1 MRWNAQ
7 ARAVTVSFGLVGVF
21 SVFSFR
27 LIDLQIAKHEEYTA
41 LAAEKHV
48 HKQVIYA
55 RRGIIRDVHNEP
67 LAENVPVKT
76 VVADASHMRDPIA
89 VAKAIAD
96 QLKMDPQ
103 ELADKLKT
111 GRKYIVLKRE
121 VSEQA
126 ANRLKEALR
135 IANLG
140 GIFFEQD
147 FVRTYPNG
155 PLLSQVIGFV
165 DHDHKGALGIERT
178 MQDFLQGANGFRYTE
193 QDRTGKELVPYRGL
207 ESAAKD
213 GCDVTLTIDLGLQN
227 IVENE
232 LDRAM
237 DEYRPKSAIA
247 IMVRPQTGEIM
258 AMASRPTFDLNNPG
272 EADADETKN
281 RAVVYMVEP
290 GSVFKIVPVSA
301 ALNEKLVTPDTTIFC
316 ENGHFMYGGRV
327 LRDAEPQGV
336 LTVHGVLQHSSN
348 IGAAKLGLQLGE
360 NRLYDYA
367 RRFGF
372 GQKTGIALTG
382 EISGL
387 LSPPQHWSKL
397 EITRIPM
404 GQSVAVTPLQMVMA
418 MACVANNGKLMKP
431 MIVSRITDPTGRVV
445 ATYSPEAQRQV
456 VRPETCRR
464 VIPALQDVV
473 AAGTAKSAV
482 VPGFKVAGK
491 TGTAQKID
499 PKGGYLSG
507 RYVSSFIGFLP
518 ADDPK
523 FVLLVTLDDPTVKG
537 EVAFGGR
544 TAAPVFSEI
553 AARAVSY
560 MDLRPTESIPPPA
573 GTKKVALAPG
583 GPH

>member
-372 GQKTGIALTG
+372 GQKTGIALAG

-537 EVAFGGR
+537 EVAFGGK

>member
-7 ARAVTVSFGLVGVF
+7 ARAVTVSFGLVGAF

-27 LIDLQIAKHEEYTA
+27 LVDLQIVRHEEYTA

-55 RRGIIRDVHNEP
+55 RRGIIRDVHYEP

-103 ELADKLKT
+103 ELAAKLKT

-121 VSEQA
+121 VSEEA
-126 ANRLKEALR
+126 ANQLKEALR

-178 MQDFLQGANGFRYTE
+178 MQDLLQGTNGFRYTE

-237 DEYRPKSAIA
+237 DEYKPKGAIA
-247 IMVRPQTGEIM
+247 IMIRPQTGEIM
-258 AMASRPTFDLNNPG
+258 AMASRPTFDLNHPG
-272 EADADETKN
+272 QSDADETKN

-418 MACVANNGKLMKP
+418 MACVSNNGKLMKP
-431 MIVSRITDPTGRVV
+431 MIVSQITDPTGRVV
-445 ATYSPEAQRQV
+445 ATYSPEVQRQV
-456 VRPETCRR
+456 VKPETCRK

-499 PKGGYLSG
+499 PKGGYMSG
-507 RYVSSFIGFLP
+507 HYVSSFIGFLP

-537 EVAFGGR
+537 ELAFGGR
-544 TAAPVFSEI
+544 TAAPVFSQI

-560 MDLRPTESIPPPA
+560 MDLKPTESVPPPT
-573 GTKKVALAPG
+573 GPKKVALARRG
-583 GPH
+583 RH

>member
-7 ARAVTVSFGLVGVF
+7 ARAVTVSFGLVGAF

-27 LIDLQIAKHEEYTA
+27 LIDLQIAKHEEYAA

-55 RRGIIRDVHNEP
+55 RRGIIRDVHYEP

-89 VAKAIAD
+89 VAKAVAD

-121 VSEQA
+121 VSEEA
-126 ANRLKEALR
+126 ANQLKEALR

-213 GCDVTLTIDLGLQN
+213 GCDVALTIDLGLQN

-237 DEYRPKSAIA
+237 DEYKPKGAIA

-272 EADADETKN
+272 ESDADETKN

-316 ENGHFMYGGRV
+316 ENGHFMYGGRL

-372 GQKTGIALTG
+372 GQKSGIALTG
-382 EISGL
+382 EIPGL

-445 ATYSPEAQRQV
+445 ATYSPEVQRQV
-456 VRPETCRR
+456 VRPETCRK

-499 PKGGYLSG
+499 PKGGYMSG
-507 RYVSSFIGFLP
+507 HYVSSFIGFLP

-537 EVAFGGR
+537 ELAFGGR
-544 TAAPVFSEI
+544 TAAPVFSQI

-560 MDLRPTESIPPPA
+560 MDLKPTEPVPPPA
-573 GTKKVALAPG
+573 TTKKVALARRG
-583 GPH
+583 RH

>member
-7 ARAVTVSFGLVGVF
+7 ARAVTVSFGLVGAF

-55 RRGIIRDVHNEP
+55 RRGIIRDVHHEP

-89 VAKAIAD
+89 VAKAVAD
-96 QLKMDPQ
+96 QLKMDPH

-121 VSEQA
+121 VSEEA
-126 ANRLKEALR
+126 ANQLKEALR

-232 LDRAM
+232 LGRAM
-237 DEYRPKSAIA
+237 DEYKPKGAIA

-272 EADADETKN
+272 ESDADETKN

-316 ENGHFMYGGRV
+316 ENGHFMYGGRL

-382 EISGL
+382 EIPGL

-431 MIVSRITDPTGRVV
+431 MIVSQITDPTGRVV

-456 VRPETCRR
+456 VRPETCRK

-499 PKGGYLSG
+499 PKGGYMSG
-507 RYVSSFIGFLP
+507 HYVSSFIGFLP

-537 EVAFGGR
+537 ELAFGGR
-544 TAAPVFSEI
+544 TAAPVFSQI

-560 MDLRPTESIPPPA
+560 MDLRPTEPVPPPA
-573 GTKKVALAPG
+573 GTKKVALARHG
-583 GPH
+583 RH

>member
-76 VVADASHMRDPIA
+76 VVADASHMRDPLA

-121 VSEQA
+121 VSETA
-126 ANRLKEALR
+126 ANQIKESLR

-165 DHDHKGALGIERT
+165 DHEHKGALGIERT
-178 MQDFLQGANGFRYTE
+178 MQDFLQGANGFRYIE

-237 DEYRPKSAIA
+237 AEYKPKGAIA

-258 AMASRPTFDLNNPG
+258 AMASRPTFDLNDPG
-272 EADADETKN
+272 EADPDQTKN

-316 ENGHFMYGGRV
+316 ENGHFLYGGRL
-327 LRDAEPQGV
+327 LRDAEPLGV
-336 LTVHGVLQHSSN
+336 LTVHQVLQHSSN

-404 GQSVAVTPLQMVMA
+404 GQSVAVTPLQMVIA

-431 MIVSRITDPTGRVV
+431 MIVSQITDPTGRVV
-445 ATYSPEAQRQV
+445 ATFSPEVERQV
-456 VRPETCRR
+456 VTPETCRK

-499 PKGGYLSG
+499 PKGGYMSG
-507 RYVSSFIGFLP
+507 HYVSSFIGFLP

-537 EVAFGGR
+537 ELAFGGR
-544 TAAPVFSEI
+544 TAAPVFSQI
-553 AARAVSY
+553 AARAVNY
-560 MDLRPTESIPPPA
+560 MDLRPTEQVPPPA
-573 GTKKVALAPG
+573 GAKKVALV
-583 GPH
+583 PHGRH

>member
-55 RRGIIRDVHNEP
+55 RRGIIRDVHYEP

-258 AMASRPTFDLNNPG
+258 AMASRPTFDLNNTG
-272 EADADETKN
+272 KADADETKN

-537 EVAFGGR
+537 EVAFGGK

>member
-76 VVADASHMRDPIA
+76 VVADASHMRDPLA

-121 VSEQA
+121 VSEAA
-126 ANRLKEALR
+126 ANQIKESLR

-165 DHDHKGALGIERT
+165 DHEHKGALGIERT
-178 MQDFLQGANGFRYTE
+178 MQDFLQGANGFRYIE

-237 DEYRPKSAIA
+237 AEYKPKGAIA

-258 AMASRPTFDLNNPG
+258 AMASRPTFDLNDPG
-272 EADADETKN
+272 EADPDQTKN

-316 ENGHFMYGGRV
+316 ENGHFLYGGRL
-327 LRDAEPQGV
+327 LRDAEPLGV
-336 LTVHGVLQHSSN
+336 LTVHQVLQHSSN

-418 MACVANNGKLMKP
+418 MACVANNGKLIKP
-431 MIVSRITDPTGRVV
+431 MIVSQITDPTGRVV
-445 ATYSPEAQRQV
+445 ATFSPEVERQV
-456 VRPETCRR
+456 VTPETCRK

-499 PKGGYLSG
+499 PKGGYMSG
-507 RYVSSFIGFLP
+507 HYVSSFIGFLP

-537 EVAFGGR
+537 ELAFGGR
-544 TAAPVFSEI
+544 TAAPVFSQI
-553 AARAVSY
+553 AARAVNY
-560 MDLRPTESIPPPA
+560 MDLRPTEQVPPPA
-573 GTKKVALAPG
+573 GTKKVALV
-583 GPH
+583 PHGRH

>member
-76 VVADASHMRDPIA
+76 VVADASHMRDPVA

-111 GRKYIVLKRE
+111 GRRYIVLKRD
-121 VSEQA
+121 VSEAA
-126 ANRLKEALR
+126 ANQIKEALR

-155 PLLSQVIGFV
+155 PLLSQVVGFV
-165 DHDHKGALGIERT
+165 DHEHKGALGIERT
-178 MQDFLQGANGFRYTE
+178 MQDFLQGANGFRYIE

-237 DEYRPKSAIA
+237 AEYKPKGAIA

-258 AMASRPTFDLNNPG
+258 AMASRPTFDLNDPG
-272 EADADETKN
+272 EADPDQTKN

-301 ALNEKLVTPDTTIFC
+301 ALNEKLVTPETTIFC
-316 ENGHFMYGGRV
+316 ENGHFMYGGRL

-431 MIVSRITDPTGRVV
+431 MIVSQITDPTGRVV
-445 ATYSPEAQRQV
+445 ATFSPEVERQV
-456 VRPETCRR
+456 VTPETCRK

-499 PKGGYLSG
+499 PKGGYMSG
-507 RYVSSFIGFLP
+507 HYVSSFIGFLP

-537 EVAFGGR
+537 ELAFGGR
-544 TAAPVFSEI
+544 TAAPVFSQI
-553 AARAVSY
+553 AVRAVNY
-560 MDLRPTESIPPPA
+560 MDLRPTEQVPPPA
-573 GTKKVALAPG
+573 GIKKVALV
-583 GPH
+583 PHGRH

>member
-7 ARAVTVSFGLVGVF
+7 ARAVTVSFGLVGAF

-27 LIDLQIAKHEEYTA
+27 LIDLQIAKHEEYSA

-55 RRGIIRDVHNEP
+55 RRGIIRDVHYEP

-121 VSEQA
+121 VSEEA
-126 ANRLKEALR
+126 ANQLKEALR

-178 MQDFLQGANGFRYTE
+178 MQDLLQGTNGFRYTE

-232 LDRAM
+232 LGRAM
-237 DEYRPKSAIA
+237 DEFKPKGAIA

-272 EADADETKN
+272 ESDADETKN

-316 ENGHFMYGGRV
+316 ENGHFMYGGRL

-431 MIVSRITDPTGRVV
+431 MIVSQITDPTGRVV
-445 ATYSPEAQRQV
+445 ATYSPEVQRQV
-456 VRPETCRR
+456 VTPNTCRK

-499 PKGGYLSG
+499 PKGGYMSG
-507 RYVSSFIGFLP
+507 HYVSSFIGFLP

-537 EVAFGGR
+537 ELAFGGR
-544 TAAPVFSEI
+544 TAAPVFSQI

-560 MDLRPTESIPPPA
+560 MDLKPTESVPPPT
-573 GTKKVALAPG
+573 GPKKVALARRG
-583 GPH
+583 RH

>member
-7 ARAVTVSFGLVGVF
+7 ARAVTVSFGLVGAF

-27 LIDLQIAKHEEYTA
+27 LIDLQIAKHEEYAA

-55 RRGIIRDVHNEP
+55 RRGIIRDVHYEP

-89 VAKAIAD
+89 VAKAVAD

-121 VSEQA
+121 VSEEA
-126 ANRLKEALR
+126 ANQLKEALR

-237 DEYRPKSAIA
+237 DEYKPKGAIA

-272 EADADETKN
+272 ESDADETKN

-316 ENGHFMYGGRV
+316 ENGHFMYGGRL

-372 GQKTGIALTG
+372 GQKSGIALTG
-382 EISGL
+382 EIPGL

-445 ATYSPEAQRQV
+445 ATYSPEVQRQV
-456 VRPETCRR
+456 VRPETCRK

-537 EVAFGGR
+537 EVAFGGK

>member
-7 ARAVTVSFGLVGVF
+7 ARAVTVSFGLVGAF

-55 RRGIIRDVHNEP
+55 RRGIIRDVHHEP

-89 VAKAIAD
+89 VAKAVAD
-96 QLKMDPQ
+96 QLKMDPH

-121 VSEQA
+121 VSEEA
-126 ANRLKEALR
+126 ANQLKEALR

-232 LDRAM
+232 LGRAM
-237 DEYRPKSAIA
+237 DEYKPKGAIA

-272 EADADETKN
+272 ESDADETKN

-316 ENGHFMYGGRV
+316 ENGHFMYGGRL

-382 EISGL
+382 EIPGL

-431 MIVSRITDPTGRVV
+431 MIVSQITDPTGRVV
-445 ATYSPEAQRQV
+445 ATYSPEVQRQV
-456 VRPETCRR
+456 VTPNTCRK

-499 PKGGYLSG
+499 PKGGYMSG
-507 RYVSSFIGFLP
+507 HYVSSFIGFLP

-537 EVAFGGR
+537 ELAFGGR
-544 TAAPVFSEI
+544 TAAPVFSQI

-560 MDLRPTESIPPPA
+560 MDLRPTEPVPPPA
-573 GTKKVALAPG
+573 GTKKVALARRG
-583 GPH
+583 RH

>member
-7 ARAVTVSFGLVGVF
+7 ARAVTVSFGLVGAF

-27 LIDLQIAKHEEYTA
+27 LIDLQIAKHEEYSA

-55 RRGIIRDVHNEP
+55 RRGIIRDVHHEP

-89 VAKAIAD
+89 VAKAVAD

-111 GRKYIVLKRE
+111 GRKYIVLKRD
-121 VSEQA
+121 VSEEA
-126 ANRLKEALR
+126 ANQLKEALR

-165 DHDHKGALGIERT
+165 DHDHKGALGVERT

-232 LDRAM
+232 LGRAM
-237 DEYRPKSAIA
+237 DEFKPKGAIA

-272 EADADETKN
+272 ESDADETKN

-316 ENGHFMYGGRV
+316 ENGHFMYGGRL

-431 MIVSRITDPTGRVV
+431 MIVSQITDPTGRVV
-445 ATYSPEAQRQV
+445 ATYSPEVQRQV
-456 VRPETCRR
+456 VTPNTCRK

-499 PKGGYLSG
+499 PKGGYMSG
-507 RYVSSFIGFLP
+507 HYVSSFIGFLP

-537 EVAFGGR
+537 ELAFGGR
-544 TAAPVFSEI
+544 TAAPVFSQI

-560 MDLRPTESIPPPA
+560 MDLKPTESVPPPT
-573 GTKKVALAPG
+573 GPKKVALARRG
-583 GPH
+583 RH

>member
-55 RRGIIRDVHNEP
+55 RRGIIRDVHDEP

-126 ANRLKEALR
+126 ANQLKEALR

-258 AMASRPTFDLNNPG
+258 AMASRPTFDLNNTG
-272 EADADETKN
+272 KADADETKN

-301 ALNEKLVTPDTTIFC
+301 ALNEKLVKPDTTIFC

-360 NRLYDYA
+360 NRLYAYA

-431 MIVSRITDPTGRVV
+431 MVVSRITDPTGRVV
-445 ATYSPEAQRQV
+445 ATYSPDAQRQV
-456 VRPETCRR
+456 VTPETCRK

-499 PKGGYLSG
+499 PKGGYMSG

-518 ADDPK
+518 AEDPK

-560 MDLRPTESIPPPA
+560 MDLRPTESVPPPA
-573 GTKKVALAPG
+573 GTKKVALGPR

>member
-7 ARAVTVSFGLVGVF
+7 ARAVTVSFGLVGAF

-76 VVADASHMRDPIA
+76 VVADASHMRDPVA

-111 GRKYIVLKRE
+111 GRRYIVLKRE
-121 VSEQA
+121 VSEAA
-126 ANRLKEALR
+126 ANQIKEALR

-155 PLLSQVIGFV
+155 PLLSQVVGFV
-165 DHDHKGALGIERT
+165 DHEHKGALGIERT
-178 MQDFLQGANGFRYTE
+178 MQDFLQGANGFRYIE

-213 GCDVTLTIDLGLQN
+213 GCDVTLAIDLGLQN

-237 DEYRPKSAIA
+237 AEYKPKGAIA

-258 AMASRPTFDLNNPG
+258 AMASRPTFDLNDPG
-272 EADADETKN
+272 EADPDQTKN

-301 ALNEKLVTPDTTIFC
+301 ALNEKLVTPETTIFC
-316 ENGHFMYGGRV
+316 ENGHFMYGGRL

-431 MIVSRITDPTGRVV
+431 MIVSQITDPTGRVV
-445 ATYSPEAQRQV
+445 ATFSPEVERQV
-456 VRPETCRR
+456 VTPETCRK

-499 PKGGYLSG
+499 PKGGYMSG
-507 RYVSSFIGFLP
+507 HYVSSFIGFLP

-537 EVAFGGR
+537 ELAFGGK
-544 TAAPVFSEI
+544 TAAPVFSQI
-553 AARAVSY
+553 AVRAVNS
-560 MDLRPTESIPPPA
+560 MDLRPTEQVSPPA
-573 GTKKVALAPG
+573 GTKKVALVPRG
-583 GPH
+583 RH

>member
-537 EVAFGGR
+537 EVAFGGK

>member
-76 VVADASHMRDPIA
+76 VVADASHMRDPLA

-121 VSEQA
+121 VSEAA
-126 ANRLKEALR
+126 ANQIKESLR

-165 DHDHKGALGIERT
+165 DHEHKGALGIERT
-178 MQDFLQGANGFRYTE
+178 MQDFLQGANGFRYIE

-237 DEYRPKSAIA
+237 AEYKPKGAIA

-258 AMASRPTFDLNNPG
+258 AMASRPTFDLNDPG
-272 EADADETKN
+272 EADPDQTKN

-316 ENGHFMYGGRV
+316 ENGHFLYGGRL
-327 LRDAEPQGV
+327 LRDAEPLGV
-336 LTVHGVLQHSSN
+336 LTVHQVLQHSSN

-404 GQSVAVTPLQMVMA
+404 GQSVAVTPLQMVIA

-431 MIVSRITDPTGRVV
+431 MIVSQITDPTGRVV
-445 ATYSPEAQRQV
+445 ATFSPEVERQV
-456 VRPETCRR
+456 VTPETCRK

-499 PKGGYLSG
+499 PKGGYMSG
-507 RYVSSFIGFLP
+507 HYVSSFIGFLP

-537 EVAFGGR
+537 ELAFGGR
-544 TAAPVFSEI
+544 TAAPVFSQI
-553 AARAVSY
+553 AARAVNY
-560 MDLRPTESIPPPA
+560 MDLRPTEQVPPPA
-573 GTKKVALAPG
+573 GTKKVALV
-583 GPH
+583 PHGRH

>member
-76 VVADASHMRDPIA
+76 VVADASHMRDPLA

-121 VSEQA
+121 VSEAA
-126 ANRLKEALR
+126 ANQIKESIR

-165 DHDHKGALGIERT
+165 DHEHKGALGIERT
-178 MQDFLQGANGFRYTE
+178 MQDFLQGANGFRYIE

-232 LDRAM
+232 LGRAM
-237 DEYRPKSAIA
+237 AEYKPKGAIA

-258 AMASRPTFDLNNPG
+258 AMASRPTFDLNDPG
-272 EADADETKN
+272 EADPDQTKN

-316 ENGHFMYGGRV
+316 ENGHFLYGGRL
-327 LRDAEPQGV
+327 LRDAEPLGV
-336 LTVHGVLQHSSN
+336 LTVHQVLQHSSN

-418 MACVANNGKLMKP
+418 MACVANNGKLVKP
-431 MIVSRITDPTGRVV
+431 MIVSQITDPTGRVV
-445 ATYSPEAQRQV
+445 ATFSPEVERQV
-456 VRPETCRR
+456 VTPETCRK

-499 PKGGYLSG
+499 PKGGYMSG
-507 RYVSSFIGFLP
+507 HYVSSFIGFLP

-537 EVAFGGR
+537 ELAFGGR
-544 TAAPVFSEI
+544 TAAPVFSQI
-553 AARAVSY
+553 AARAVNY
-560 MDLRPTESIPPPA
+560 MDLRPTEQVPPPA
-573 GTKKVALAPG
+573 GTKKVALV
-583 GPH
+583 PHGRH

>member
-7 ARAVTVSFGLVGVF
+7 ARAVTVSFGLVGAF

-27 LIDLQIAKHEEYTA
+27 LIDLQIAKHEEYSA

-55 RRGIIRDVHNEP
+55 RRGIIRDVHHEP

-89 VAKAIAD
+89 VAKAVAD

-111 GRKYIVLKRE
+111 GRKYIVLKRD
-121 VSEQA
+121 VSEEA
-126 ANRLKEALR
+126 ANQLKEALR

-165 DHDHKGALGIERT
+165 DHDHKGALGVERT

-232 LDRAM
+232 LGRAM
-237 DEYRPKSAIA
+237 DEFKPKGAIA

-272 EADADETKN
+272 ESDADETKN

-316 ENGHFMYGGRV
+316 ENGHFMYGGRL

-431 MIVSRITDPTGRVV
+431 MIVSQITDPTGRVV
-445 ATYSPEAQRQV
+445 ATYSPEVQRQV
-456 VRPETCRR
+456 VRPETCRK

-499 PKGGYLSG
+499 PKGGYMSG
-507 RYVSSFIGFLP
+507 HYVSSFIGFLP

-537 EVAFGGR
+537 ELAFGGR
-544 TAAPVFSEI
+544 TAAPVFSQI

-560 MDLRPTESIPPPA
+560 MDLKPTESVPPPT
-573 GTKKVALAPG
+573 GPKKVALARRG
-583 GPH
+583 RH

>member
-1 MRWNAQ
+1 MWWNAQ
-7 ARAVTVSFGLVGVF
+7 ARAVTVSVGLVGVF

-126 ANRLKEALR
+126 ANQLKEALR

-227 IVENE
+227 IVENQ

-327 LRDAEPQGV
+327 LRDAEPLGV

-387 LSPPQHWSKL
+387 LSPPQHLSKL

-404 GQSVAVTPLQMVMA
+404 
-418 MACVANNGKLMKP
+418 
-431 MIVSRITDPTGRVV
+431 
-445 ATYSPEAQRQV
+445 
-456 VRPETCRR
+456 
-464 VIPALQDVV
+464 
-473 AAGTAKSAV
+473 
-482 VPGFKVAGK
+482 
-491 TGTAQKID
+491 
-499 PKGGYLSG
+499 
-507 RYVSSFIGFLP
+507 
-518 ADDPK
+518 
-523 FVLLVTLDDPTVKG
+523 
-537 EVAFGGR
+537 
-544 TAAPVFSEI
+544 
-553 AARAVSY
+553 
-560 MDLRPTESIPPPA
+560 
-573 GTKKVALAPG
+573 
-583 GPH
+583 

>member
-7 ARAVTVSFGLVGVF
+7 ARAVTVSFGLVGAF

-55 RRGIIRDVHNEP
+55 RRGIIRDVHHEP

-89 VAKAIAD
+89 VAKAVAD
-96 QLKMDPQ
+96 QLKMDPH

-121 VSEQA
+121 VSEEA
-126 ANRLKEALR
+126 ANQLKEALR

-232 LDRAM
+232 LGRAM
-237 DEYRPKSAIA
+237 DEYKPKGAIA

-272 EADADETKN
+272 ESDADETKN

-316 ENGHFMYGGRV
+316 ENGHFMYGGRL

-418 MACVANNGKLMKP
+418 MACVSNNGKLMKP
-431 MIVSRITDPTGRVV
+431 MIVSQITDPTGRVV
-445 ATYSPEAQRQV
+445 ATYSPEVQRQV
-456 VRPETCRR
+456 VKPETCRK

-499 PKGGYLSG
+499 PKGGYMSG
-507 RYVSSFIGFLP
+507 HYVSSFIGFLP

-537 EVAFGGR
+537 ELAFGGR
-544 TAAPVFSEI
+544 TAAPVFSQI

-560 MDLRPTESIPPPA
+560 MDLKPTESVPPPT
-573 GTKKVALAPG
+573 GPKKVALARRG
-583 GPH
+583 RH